1 MPLFLYY
8 CALPILVLVV
18 WTLASVNA
26 WVPTLLLPTP
36 WSVVASAV
44 DLIASG
50 ALWHHIL
57 ASAGRT
63 FTGFFVAAA
72 LAFTLAFLFAKN
84 QRAHASGYLLIEAL
98 RVTPP
103 LSLIPLMI
111 LWLGIG
117 EGPKIG
123 IVFLSSFFPI
133 YLNTLSALRGVDPK
147 LQEVAKV
154 LRFDRYETMRNLTLP
169 AAMPGILT
177 GLRLGFGYS
186 WRALVGAELVAA
198 SSGLGFMISEAGEFV
213 QTDIVFVGIFT
224 VAILGILAD
233 MILSRLVARF
243 STKG

>member
-1 MPLFLYY
+1 M
-8 CALPILVLVV
+8 
-18 WTLASVNA
+18 
-26 WVPTLLLPTP
+26 
-36 WSVVASAV
+36 
-44 DLIASG
+44 
-50 ALWHHIL
+50 
-57 ASAGRT
+57 
-63 FTGFFVAAA
+63 
-72 LAFTLAFLFAKN
+72 
-84 QRAHASGYLLIEAL
+84 
-98 RVTPP
+98 
-103 LSLIPLMI
+103 
-111 LWLGIG
+111 
-117 EGPKIG
+117 
-123 IVFLSSFFPI
+123 SSFFPI

-224 VAILGILAD
+224 IAILGILAD
-233 MILSRLVARF
+233 MILSHLVARF